1 MKHIFVRILLL
12 FTSFTIAIII
22 GLSMLNQN
30 RRCGTGDGLAVAF
43 WIFIFYIIWS
53 IYVIVETILLHK
65 KKLIITR
72 NYNIILVS
80 ILPIFSFIIWIYFL
94 IIDLF

>member
-53 IYVIVETILLHK
+53 IYVIVEAILLHK